1 MLTGFAPLLRLQD
14 QMNRLFENYLDYAPP
29 QRPYSATYPA
39 VNIWEDG
46 NYAYLEAELPGMSMN
61 DIEVLVMGNEL
72 TLNGQRKSGESADAS
87 WQRRER
93 GQGSFSRT
101 MTLPWEVDADKVE
114 ARLNDGIL
122 TVKLPKCESCKPKK
136 IKVLPA

>member
-1 MLTGFAPLLRLQD
+1 MLTGFVPLLRLQD
-14 QMNRLFENYLDYAPP
+14 QMNRLFEDFLDCAPP

-46 NYAYLEAELPGMSMN
+46 DHACLEAELPGMSMD

-72 TLNGQRKSGESADAS
+72 TLNGQRKSEESADAS
-87 WQRRER
+87 WHRRER

-101 MTLPWEVDADKVE
+101 MTLPWEVNAEKVE